1 VRPGREAAPLS
12 RLVAVVALSLAV
24 ALRAALPVA
33 EGQASASTVRVGYLG
48 LTSASP
54 EVLRVVNAFKD
65 GLRQL
70 GYVDGQ
76 NLALEYRWAYGQSDR
91 LPELAAE
98 LVRLKV
104 NVIVAPNTPAVIAA
118 KRATTTIPIV
128 FIGAEPVSIGLGS
141 NLARPGGNVTGVS
154 LLAGPE
160 IGGKYLELLREAV
173 PRVSRVVLLR
183 NPDHPGHPPVVR
195 EVESAARSSGLTLH
209 VVNARTPDELD
220 AAFAAMVRARAEALV
235 VLADANFFRY
245 RKRLAELAERSR
257 LPAIYGM
264 TEHVEAGGLLA
275 YAANFED
282 AARRAATHV
291 ERILKGAR
299 PGDLPI
305 EQPTRFELI
314 INSRSARALG
324 LTIPTSLL
332 SRADRV
338 IE

>member
-1 VRPGREAAPLS
+1 
-12 RLVAVVALSLAV
+12 
-24 ALRAALPVA
+24 
-33 EGQASASTVRVGYLG
+33 
-48 LTSASP
+48 
-54 EVLRVVNAFKD
+54 VLRIVDAFKD

-76 NLALEYRWAYGQSDR
+76 NLTLEYRWAHGQSDR

-104 NVIVAPNTPAVIAA
+104 SIIATGNTSSVIAA
-118 KRATTTIPIV
+118 KTATAVIPIV
-128 FIGAEPVSIGLGS
+128 SIGPEPASIGFGA

-160 IGGKYLELLREAV
+160 IGGKYLELLKEAV
-173 PRVSRVVLLR
+173 PRVSRVALLMR
-183 NPDHPGHPPVVR
+183 SGHQGHPAVVKQVEAAARASKLPVQVVR
-195 EVESAARSSGLTLH
+195 AGTA
-209 VVNARTPDELD
+209 DELD
-220 AAFAAMVRARAEALV
+220 TAFSAMVRGKADGLV
-235 VLADANFFRY
+235 VLADALFFTH
-245 RKRLAELAERSR
+245 RKRLADLAAKNR

-264 TEHVEAGGLLA
+264 MEHAVAGGLMA

-291 ERILKGAR
+291 DRIVKGAK

-314 INSRSARALG
+314 INERTARALG
-324 LTIPTSLL
+324 LALPASLL
-332 SRADRV
+332 ARAERV
-338 IE
+338 VE